1 MPDLVQL
8 IVLALQIVLTI
19 AALVAMVDCIRQP
32 AAAFT
37 YIGRLSKPLWIGILA
52 LAAAFLFVAPVS
64 ILGLAGVVAMGVYF
78 ADVKPKI
85 RELTGS

>member
-8 IVLALQIVLTI
+8 VVLALQIVLTI
-19 AALVAMVDCIRQP
+19 AALVALVDCIRQP
-32 AAAFT
+32 SQAFT

-52 LAAAFLFVAPVS
+52 IAAAFLFIAPVS
-64 ILGLAGVVAMGVYF
+64 MLGLAGVVAMGVYF

-85 RELTGS
+85 KELTGS